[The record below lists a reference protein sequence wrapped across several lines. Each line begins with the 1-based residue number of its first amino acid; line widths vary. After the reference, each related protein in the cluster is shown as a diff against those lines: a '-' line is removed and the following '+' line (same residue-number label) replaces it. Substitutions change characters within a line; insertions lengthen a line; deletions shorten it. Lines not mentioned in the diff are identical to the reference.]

1 MKKKEQRERYA
12 QMVFWISTES
22 EMPETDERVLVYD
35 NYKKRTTIARYVGCK
50 IKEENFEWLDD
61 TGAFLSNKDI
71 TYWMPLPISPE
82 DKSFI

>member
-1 MKKKEQRERYA
+1 MKQQRERLA

-22 EMPETDERVLVYD
+22 EMPEMDERVLVYD
-35 NYKKRTTIARYVGCK
+35 SVKKRMTIARYVGAD
-50 IKEENFEWLDD
+50 IKEEKYEWLDD

-71 TYWMPLPISPE
+71 TYWMPQPISPE